1 MIPTLVVGF
10 GNPLMG
16 DDGVGAAVVA
26 ELARISHQLS
36 AAAGDAPHPAR
47 FSRLGVLDVQ
57 SSTPPR
63 PSGRKPHGA
72 RHLAAL
78 ATKPGEIGGLDQIGA
93 PPGLRLSTLA
103 DVLHLSS
110 VWRGEARVW
119 MVDAVLCGA
128 APGAVH
134 RLGHEEVLE
143 HPQRHATVHH
153 LSLAEGLRWI
163 VHGCPAMAGVRFRL
177 WGVEPESVE
186 PVEALSP
193 VVARAALTVAREIAD
208 RSRHPVRRPGSA
220 RA

>member
-26 ELARISHQLS
+26 ELARISRQLS

-47 FSRLGVLDVQ
+47 FSRLGVLD
-57 SSTPPR
+57 
-63 PSGRKPHGA
+63 
-72 RHLAAL
+72 
-78 ATKPGEIGGLDQIGA
+78 EIGA
-93 PPGLRLSTLA
+93 PPVLRLSTLA
-103 DVLHLSS
+103 DVLHLPAA
-110 VWRGEARVW
+110 WRGEARVW
-119 MVDAVLCGA
+119 MVDAVLRGA

-143 HPQRHATVHH
+143 NPQRHATVHH

-163 VHGCPAMAGVRFRL
+163 VHSCPAMVCVRFRL
-177 WGVEPESVE
+177 WGVEAESVE

-193 VVARAALTVAREIAD
+193 VVARAARIVAREIAD
-208 RSRHPVRRPGSA
+208 AV
-220 RA
+220 

>member
-26 ELARISHQLS
+26 EL
-36 AAAGDAPHPAR
+36 
-47 FSRLGVLDVQ
+47 
-57 SSTPPR
+57 
-63 PSGRKPHGA
+63 
-72 RHLAAL
+72 
-78 ATKPGEIGGLDQIGA
+78 EQIGA

-110 VWRGEARVW
+110 AWRGEARVW
-119 MVDAVLCGA
+119 MV
-128 APGAVH
+128 H
-134 RLGHEEVLE
+134 RRGHEEVLGN
-143 HPQRHATVHH
+143 PQRHATVHH

-186 PVEALSP
+186 PVDALSP
-193 VVARAALTVAREIAD
+193 VVARAVGAVAGEIVDVLGASLKRRFG
-208 RSRHPVRRPGSA
+208 RSRVSVRRP
-220 RA
+220 

>member
-1 MIPTLVVGF
+1 MTPTLVVGF

-26 ELARISHQLS
+26 EL
-36 AAAGDAPHPAR
+36 
-47 FSRLGVLDVQ
+47 
-57 SSTPPR
+57 
-63 PSGRKPHGA
+63 
-72 RHLAAL
+72 
-78 ATKPGEIGGLDQIGA
+78 EQIGA

-110 VWRGEARVW
+110 AWRGETRVW

-128 APGAVH
+128 APGTVH
-134 RLGHEEVLE
+134 RRGHEEVLGN
-143 HPQRHATVHH
+143 PQRHATVHH

-177 WGVEPESVE
+177 WGVEPEGVE

-193 VVARAALTVAREIAD
+193 VVARAVGTLARLIVDVFGDNAGNEGL
-208 RSRHPVRRPGSA
+208 SGPRRYAPEPGCSCS
-220 RA
+220 

>member
-1 MIPTLVVGF
+1 MIPTLVAGF

-26 ELARISHQLS
+26 EL
-36 AAAGDAPHPAR
+36 
-47 FSRLGVLDVQ
+47 
-57 SSTPPR
+57 
-63 PSGRKPHGA
+63 
-72 RHLAAL
+72 
-78 ATKPGEIGGLDQIGA
+78 EQIGA
-93 PPGLRLSTLA
+93 PPGLRLLPLA

-110 VWRGEARVW
+110 AWRGETRVW

-128 APGAVH
+128 APGTVH
-134 RLGHEEVLE
+134 RLDHEEVLE
-143 HPQRHATVHH
+143 NPQRHATVHH

-193 VVARAALTVAREIAD
+193 VVARAAGTVAREI
-208 RSRHPVRRPGSA
+208 VNV
-220 RA
+220 